1 MPILPQHHQI
11 TELSPAQKPNM
22 KPETPEL
29 GMTIFYPQLASG
41 VMKSSLDISS
51 GPSRIRRASGGFLH
65 TNFLSPSLVK

>member
-1 MPILPQHHQI
+1 
-11 TELSPAQKPNM
+11 M